1 VTAVAGH
8 DFKAKDLEADDT
20 MTSHPTAASTPP
32 DAASTPVGP
41 AVPLI
46 VGLGG
51 TSRAES
57 STERWLSLALEAA
70 QHQGARVV
78 RFSGPTLAG
87 LPLYAPEDTSRNDL
101 QRELVAT
108 VRRADGLILA
118 TPAYHAG
125 ISGLLKNAIDLL
137 EDLRDDVRPYLQD
150 RAVGC
155 IVTAHGLQGAG
166 ATLISVRTIIHALR
180 GWPTPLGVTVNT
192 IESAQGS
199 ATVDKTLEQVGL
211 LARQVV
217 DFARRWRD

>member
-1 VTAVAGH
+1 MTPAATA
-8 DFKAKDLEADDT
+8 DI
-20 MTSHPTAASTPP
+20 TANAQP
-32 DAASTPVGP
+32 G
-41 AVPLI
+41 VPLI

-51 TSRAES
+51 TSRPES
-57 STERWLSLALEAA
+57 STERWLSICLEAA
-70 QHQGARVV
+70 ERHGARVV
-78 RFSGPTLAG
+78 RFSGPTLAA
-87 LPLYAPEDTSRNDL
+87 LPLYAPEDTARNDL
-101 QRELVAT
+101 QRELVET

-137 EDLRDDVRPYLQD
+137 EDLREDVRPYLQD

-166 ATLISVRTIIHALR
+166 AALISVRTIVHALR

-192 IESAQGS
+192 LEPAHDSAD
-199 ATVDKTLEQVGL
+199 TPDKTLEQAGL

-217 DFARRWRD
+217 DFARRWR